1 MKCETNMPFSWNTMQ
16 IALERV
22 FSEATGIPF
31 TWDESLRRI
40 PRPPVGVLS
49 LGVSQTIGRDAH
61 RYTFRD
67 SDITLDIYG
76 YRELTINI
84 QIRARL
90 AKVAPSSRILAEK
103 ARLALANPT
112 YRDELRTAGLVFV
125 ETHPLLN
132 LDFSRSVRKELR
144 SSFDVVFRL
153 VVHEAHEA
161 SNMGYFKSVAVSE
174 NFR

>member
-1 MKCETNMPFSWNTMQ
+1 MTFPWNFMQNTLEDIFSK
-16 IALERV
+16 
-22 FSEATGIPF
+22 ATDIPF
-31 TWDESLRRI
+31 TWDESLRRL
-40 PRPPVGVLS
+40 PRVPVGVLS
-49 LGVSQTIGRDAH
+49 LGSSSTVGRDGH

-67 SDITLDIYG
+67 SDISVDLYG
-76 YRELTINI
+76 YRELTINV

-90 AKVAPSSRILAEK
+90 AKSAPSSRILAEK
-103 ARLALANPT
+103 ARLALANPI
-112 YRDELRTAGLVFV
+112 YRDELRSAGLVFV

-153 VVHEAHEA
+153 VLNESVAKPID
-161 SNMGYFKSVAVSE
+161 YFDHVAVSE